1 MGKLRTYKLLKEDL
15 ICESYLNEIN
25 INSYRKIMTKLR
37 GGLLELRANTGR
49 YENLAYEERI
59 CLVCNAAVEN
69 EFHFLLECCQYNSI
83 RENCIP
89 NYYFTYPTNVK
100 FKQLFTNTTPVV
112 LLKVCKFVVAALK
125 QRDLLLSVT

>member
-25 INSYRKIMTKLR
+25 ISSYRKIMTKLR

-49 YENLAYEERI
+49 YKNLAYEERI
-59 CLVCNAAVEN
+59 CLVCNVAIEN

-83 RENCIP
+83 RPNKKIP
-89 NYYFTYPTNVK
+89 VFPVPRPT
-100 FKQLFTNTTPVV
+100 
-112 LLKVCKFVVAALK
+112 LKIRGRL
-125 QRDLLLSVT
+125 